1 MNERTETLSDSKPKN
16 DTKGRLISMLVLAL
30 SFGMSIIVL
39 LAIVMGQILFG
50 LFAKEQ
56 NIALKQMGKKLSDYI
71 YETLNYLT
79 FNSETRPFPYKSWDD
94 SSEQPDL
101 VTDLPAE
108 NS

>member
-1 MNERTETLSDSKPKN
+1 MTEQTETLSDSKPN
-16 DTKGRLISMLVLAL
+16 NGTKSRLISMFVLAL
-30 SFGMSIIVL
+30 SFGVSIIVL
-39 LAIVMGQILFG
+39 FALVIGQILFG

-56 NIALKQMGKKLSDYI
+56 NIALKQMGKKLSDYM

-79 FNSETRPFPYKSWDD
+79 FNSEERPFPYQNWDD
-94 SSEQPDL
+94 SSEQPNL